1 MFGLGKK
8 KISIDGYKGVR
19 DFYPRDKTLQK
30 FLFGTMRKVV
40 ERYGYEEYDASL
52 LEPIELYKAKSSE
65 EIVNEQ
71 IYSFVDRGGR
81 QVALRPEMTPT
92 VSRMVGAKWQDLPV
106 PVRWYSIPNVFRYE
120 KPQRGRL
127 REHWQL
133 NVDMFGVSGLAAD
146 LEMISVAYSILKEFG
161 ATENDFKIKINSREL
176 LDELF
181 ERADVEPDRRVF
193 VYRLLDKKEKML
205 DDEFRKSL
213 ISLTDEK
220 CAGNILEALYM
231 KEGLLSAMS
240 QSPKVKYLSD
250 LINALR
256 NAGITNIEFS
266 PTLTRCF
273 DYYTSTVFEI
283 FDNSPENP
291 RSIFGGGRYDELV
304 GSFVGEKVPALG
316 FGMGDVTLKDF
327 LETHGLLPEI
337 NSSADLYICVPPETP
352 VFDVNS
358 VANGI
363 REMGINVAVDISGRK
378 LGDQLKSLDKRNIP
392 FVIIL
397 GKDEIEKNIFTLRNT
412 KTREEKSGSIE
423 EIVEIIKSAK
433 A

>member
-1 MFGLGKK
+1 MFGLSKK
-8 KISIDGYKGVR
+8 KISIEGYKGVR
-19 DFYPRDKTLQK
+19 DFYPRDKAIQN
-30 FLFGTMRKVV
+30 FLFSTMRKVA
-40 ERYGYEEYDASL
+40 EKYGYEEYDSSV

-92 VSRMVGAKWQDLPV
+92 VSRMVGAKWQDLPA

-133 NVDMFGVSGLAAD
+133 NLDIFGVSGVAAD
-146 LEMISVAYSILKEFG
+146 LEVISVAYGILKEFG
-161 ATENDFKIKINSREL
+161 ATEEHFTIKINSREL

-181 ERADVEPDRRVF
+181 ERADIEEDRRVF
-193 VYRLLDKKEKML
+193 VYRLLDKKEKMS

-220 CAGNILEALYM
+220 RAGNILEALYI
-231 KEGLLSAMS
+231 KEGLLSVMS
-240 QSPKVKYLSD
+240 ESPKVRYLSE
-250 LINALR
+250 LIAALR
-256 NAGITNIEFS
+256 ASGINNIEFA
-266 PTLTRCF
+266 PTLTRGF

-283 FDNSPENP
+283 FDKSPDNP

-304 GSFVGEKVPALG
+304 GSFVGDKVPAAG

-327 LETHGLLPEI
+327 LETHGLLPQI
-337 NSSADLYICVPPETP
+337 NSSADLYICVVPETP
-352 VFDVNS
+352 LAEVNK
-358 VANGI
+358 VADNF
-363 REMGINVAVDISGRK
+363 RNKEINVAVDISGRK
-378 LGDQLKSLDKRNIP
+378 LSDQFRSLDKRNIP
-392 FVIIL
+392 FVVTV
-397 GKDEIEKNIFTLRNT
+397 GKDEIEKNTFALRNT
-412 KTREEKSGSIE
+412 KTREENKGSCE
-423 EIVEIIKSAK
+423 ELAEIIKSTNS
-433 A
+433 